1 MNENILSELDK
12 DQEREII
19 RLVALSRL
27 WGKPVSPL
35 DAIRALALAEQDLR
49 SVQSATQ
56 IPKAG

>member
-1 MNENILSELDK
+1 VNEQILSKLEM

-27 WGKPVSPL
+27 LGTPISPL

-49 SVQSATQ
+49 NFQAASQM
-56 IPKAG
+56 PKAG